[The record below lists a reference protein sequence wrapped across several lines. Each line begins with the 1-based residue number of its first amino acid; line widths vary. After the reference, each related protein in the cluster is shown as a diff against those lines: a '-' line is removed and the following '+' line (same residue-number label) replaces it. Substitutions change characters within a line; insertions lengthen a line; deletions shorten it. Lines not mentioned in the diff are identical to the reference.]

1 MRFEQTFNCNADPRP
16 ENRSGISYVRREFV
30 HHEEPLNDSVRIET
44 ARRLNGIQAAAD
56 AKSANTYA
64 RPRNPQALNHAF
76 SLRDSLINTSK
87 FISSSEHDDRAV
99 RSICANM
106 EPLRNSSRPVYDNFE
121 SIDYLSYSAGK
132 EPIFS
137 SSVGLGDSALARSSM
152 SHDSTM
158 GLSAG
163 SPTTSYGRSLPRGVG
178 DGVAHATLF
187 GAYASAV
194 SAANN
199 TVSLCTTKDGRD
211 ILSRPGYAKGRV
223 LDDLIYV

>member
-1 MRFEQTFNCNADPRP
+1 MRFEQTFSCSADPRP
-16 ENRSGISYVRREFV
+16 ENRSGISYVRREFG
-30 HHEEPLNDSVRIET
+30 HYEGPLSGSVRVET
-44 ARRLNGIQAAAD
+44 ARRLNGIQAAAE
-56 AKSANTYA
+56 AKTVSAHP
-64 RPRNPQALNHAF
+64 RPRNPQSLSHAS

-87 FISSSEHDDRAV
+87 FISSSEHDDRAI
-99 RSICANM
+99 RSICSGM
-106 EPLRNSSRPVYDNFE
+106 EPSRNSSRPVYDNFE

-152 SHDSTM
+152 SRDSTM

-163 SPTTSYGRSLPRGVG
+163 SPAASYGRTLPRGVG

-194 SAANN
+194 AAADS

>member
-1 MRFEQTFNCNADPRP
+1 MSFEQTFNCYADPRP
-16 ENRSGISYVRREFV
+16 EHRSGISYVRREFR
-30 HHEEPLNDSVRIET
+30 HWEEPLNDSVRIET
-44 ARRLNGIQAAAD
+44 ARRLNGIQAAAE
-56 AKSANTYA
+56 AASKYS
-64 RPRNPQALNHAF
+64 RPKHPQTLNHAF
-76 SLRDSLINTSK
+76 ALRDSLTNTSK
-87 FISSSEHDDRAV
+87 FLSSSEHDDRAV
-99 RSICANM
+99 RSIRSCM
-106 EPLRNSSRPVYDNFE
+106 DSSREVSRPVYDNFE

-132 EPIFS
+132 APIFS
-137 SSVGLGDSALARSSM
+137 SSASFLGDSGLARSSM
-152 SHDSTM
+152 SRDSTM

-163 SPTTSYGRSLPRGVG
+163 SPVTSHGMPLPRGVG

-199 TVSLCTTKDGRD
+199 TVGLCTTKDGSD